1 MYVHQVD
8 TPTAIPPAEQLDR
21 PATGAMTREGTAMT
35 VLNSAAGL
43 DAAWAA
49 GAASVA
55 QLLPG
60 HPSSLAVWGETD
72 SSTLVCRQVQDI
84 TPDVKTFLFEPAHAA
99 LFQHEPGQFVT
110 LQLQIDG
117 CSVSRCYT
125 ISTPP
130 TRPHLLG
137 ITVKR
142 QPGGLVSNWLHDTMA
157 PGKRISADGPFGVF
171 TINRHPSAKYL
182 FLSGGSGITPVM
194 SMTRTLY
201 DLGSDADVVF
211 VHSAR
216 TPSDIIFRREL
227 DTIASTAPTVRV
239 AHVCERDEPRE
250 PWGGL
255 RGFLS
260 VEMLRLLAPDL
271 HERVVFCCGP
281 APYMGAVRR
290 MLGEVGFDMQNYHE
304 ESFSFEELTMKEFSS
319 RTTAEA
325 ADEEGQRGE
334 PATKTY
340 SVEFVR
346 SGRTFTCAEDENVL
360 DAAYEAGLT
369 PPSSCGQGMCGTCK
383 TTILSGAVDMHHNGG
398 IRPREIAKN
407 KVLICC
413 SKPLSDLTI
422 DA

>member
-1 MYVHQVD
+1 
-8 TPTAIPPAEQLDR
+8 
-21 PATGAMTREGTAMT
+21 MT
-35 VLNSAAGL
+35 VLHSPIGL
-43 DAAWAA
+43 DAARTPWAP
-49 GAASVA
+49 STE

-60 HPSSLAVWGETD
+60 HPSSLAVWGEAD
-72 SSTLVCRQVQDI
+72 SSTLICRQVQDI
-84 TPDVKTFLFEPAHAA
+84 THDVKTFLFEAARPA

-117 CSVSRCYT
+117 HAVSRCYT
-125 ISTPP
+125 IATPP

-157 PGKRISADGPFGVF
+157 PGQRISAEGPFGVF
-171 TINRHPSAKYL
+171 TIARHRSAKYL

-227 DTIASTAPTVRV
+227 ETIASTVPTMRV
-239 AHVCERDEPRE
+239 FHVCERDAARE

-255 RGFLS
+255 RGFLT
-260 VEMLRLLAPDL
+260 VEMLQLLAPDL
-271 HERVVFCCGP
+271 AERIVFCCGP
-281 APYMGAVRR
+281 APYMAAVRR
-290 MLGEVGFDMQNYHE
+290 MLEGAGFDMQNYHE
-304 ESFSFEELTMKEFSS
+304 ESFSFEDLTMKEFSA
-319 RTTAEA
+319 RATADGATDGAGPGAAAEA
-325 ADEEGQRGE
+325 R
-334 PATKTY
+334 TY

-346 SGRTFTCAEDENVL
+346 SGRSFTCAEDENVL
-360 DAAYEAGLT
+360 DAAYAAGLS
-369 PPSSCGQGMCGTCK
+369 PSSSCGQGMCGTCK
-383 TTILSGAVDMHHNGG
+383 TTVLTGTVDMQHNGG
-398 IRPREIAKN
+398 IRPREIAQN

>member
-1 MYVHQVD
+1 
-8 TPTAIPPAEQLDR
+8 
-21 PATGAMTREGTAMT
+21 MT
-35 VLNSAAGL
+35 VLNIPDGL
-43 DAAWAA
+43 DAARSAGFPAA
-49 GAASVA
+49 E

-60 HPSSLAVWGETD
+60 HPSSLAVWGEED
-72 SSTLVCRQVQDI
+72 GSTLICRQVQDV
-84 TPDVKTFLFEPAHAA
+84 THDVRTFLFEPDRPA
-99 LFQHEPGQFVT
+99 LFQHDPGQFVT

-117 CSVSRCYT
+117 RPVRRCYT
-125 ISTPP
+125 ISSPP

-157 PGKRISADGPFGVF
+157 PGQHIWAEGPFGFF
-171 TINRHPSAKYL
+171 TITHHRSAKYL

-227 DTIASTAPTVRV
+227 EMIASTVPTMRV
-239 AHVCERDEPRE
+239 VHVCERDSPLE

-255 RGFLS
+255 RGLLR
-260 VEMLRLLAPDL
+260 VEMLQLLAPDL
-271 HERVVFCCGP
+271 AERVVFCCGP
-281 APYMGAVRR
+281 APYMAAVRR
-290 MLGEVGFDMQNYHE
+290 MLGETGFDMQNYHE
-304 ESFSFEELTMKEFSS
+304 ESFCFEDLTSEEFSAS
-319 RTTAEA
+319 VTTDA
-325 ADEEGQRGE
+325 AAGEGACHAAPE
-334 PATKTY
+334 TKTY

-360 DAAYEAGLT
+360 DAAYAAGLA
-369 PPSSCGQGMCGTCK
+369 PSSSCGQGMCGTCK
-383 TTILSGAVDMHHNGG
+383 TTLLAGAVDMQHNGG
-398 IRPREIAKN
+398 IRPREIARN

-422 DA
+422 DT

>member
-1 MYVHQVD
+1 
-8 TPTAIPPAEQLDR
+8 
-21 PATGAMTREGTAMT
+21 MT
-35 VLNSAAGL
+35 VLNPPA
-43 DAAWAA
+43 
-49 GAASVA
+49 A

-60 HPSSLAVWGETD
+60 HPASIPVWGEID
-72 SSTLVCRQVQDI
+72 SSTLICRQVQDV
-84 TPDVKTFLFEPAHAA
+84 THDVKTFLFESAQPA

-117 CSVSRCYT
+117 RPVSRCYT
-125 ISTPP
+125 ISSPP

-157 PGKRISADGPFGVF
+157 PGQRISAEGPFGVF
-171 TINRHPSAKYL
+171 TISRHQSAKYL

-227 DTIASTAPTVRV
+227 DMIASTVPTMRV
-239 AHVCERDEPRE
+239 FHVCERDSPRD
-250 PWGGL
+250 PWGGW
-255 RGFLS
+255 RGLLS
-260 VEMLRLLAPDL
+260 PGMLQLLAPDL
-271 HERVVFCCGP
+271 AERVVFCCGP
-281 APYMGAVRR
+281 APYMAAVRQ
-290 MLGEVGFDMQNYHE
+290 MLAAAGFDMQNYHE
-304 ESFSFEELTMKEFSS
+304 ESFSFEDLTMKEFSA
-319 RTTAEA
+319 RATTDEGLDQEAQSAEA
-325 ADEEGQRGE
+325 R
-334 PATKTY
+334 TY
-340 SVEFVR
+340 TVEFAR

-360 DAAYEAGLT
+360 DAAYAAGLS
-369 PPSSCGQGMCGTCK
+369 PISSCGQGMCGTCK
-383 TTILSGAVDMHHNGG
+383 TTVLSGTVDMQHNGG
-398 IRPREIAKN
+398 IRPREIAQN

-413 SKPLSDLTI
+413 SKPQSDLTI

>member
-1 MYVHQVD
+1 
-8 TPTAIPPAEQLDR
+8 
-21 PATGAMTREGTAMT
+21 MT
-35 VLNSAAGL
+35 VLNDPVGL
-43 DAAWAA
+43 DARTNGFPSAE
-49 GAASVA
+49 

-60 HPSSLAVWGETD
+60 HSAGRAVWGETD
-72 SSTLVCRQVQDI
+72 GSTLVCRQVQDI
-84 TPDVKTFLFEPAHAA
+84 THDVRTFLFEPARPA

-110 LQLQIDG
+110 LQLQIEG
-117 CSVSRCYT
+117 RSVSRCYT

-157 PGKRISADGPFGVF
+157 PGKHISADGPFGEF
-171 TINRHPSAKYL
+171 TIARHPSAKYL

-201 DLGSDADVVF
+201 DLGSDAEVVF

-216 TPSDIIFRREL
+216 TPADIIFRREL
-227 DTIASTAPTVRV
+227 ETIASTVPTVRV
-239 AHVCERDEPRE
+239 APVCERDAPRE

-271 HERVVFCCGP
+271 TERVVFCCGP
-281 APYMGAVRR
+281 APYMTAVRR
-290 MLGEVGFDMQNYHE
+290 MLDEAGFDMQNYHE
-304 ESFSFEELTMKEFSS
+304 ESFSFEDLRMKEFSS
-319 RTTAEA
+319 RATTDAGTDEA
-325 ADEEGQRGE
+325 GPGAA
-334 PATKTY
+334 PATTTY

-346 SGRTFTCAEDENVL
+346 SGRTFTCGEDENVL

-383 TTILSGAVDMHHNGG
+383 TTILSGTVDMRHNGG
-398 IRPREIAKN
+398 IRPREIARN

>member
-1 MYVHQVD
+1 
-8 TPTAIPPAEQLDR
+8 
-21 PATGAMTREGTAMT
+21 MT
-35 VLNSAAGL
+35 VLNAPVGL
-43 DAAWAA
+43 D
-49 GAASVA
+49 VA
-55 QLLPG
+55 RANGFPSTEQLLPSG
-60 HPSSLAVWGETD
+60 VAVWGETD
-72 SSTLVCRQVQDI
+72 SSTLICRQVQDI
-84 TPDVKTFLFEPAHAA
+84 THDVKTFLFESAQPA

-117 CSVSRCYT
+117 RCVSRCYT

-157 PGKRISADGPFGVF
+157 PGKRVSADGPFGVF
-171 TINRHPSAKYL
+171 TIARHRSAKYL

-211 VHSAR
+211 VHSTR
-216 TPSDIIFRREL
+216 TPADIIFRREL
-227 DTIASTAPTVRV
+227 ETIASTVPTVRV
-239 AHVCERDEPRE
+239 VPVCERDAPRE
-250 PWGGL
+250 PWSGL

-260 VEMLRLLAPDL
+260 VEMLHLLAPDL
-271 HERVVFCCGP
+271 EDRVVFCCGP
-281 APYMGAVRR
+281 APYMAAVRR
-290 MLGEVGFDMQNYHE
+290 ILGEAGFDMQNYHE
-304 ESFSFEELTMKEFSS
+304 ESFSFEDLTMKEFSA
-319 RTTAEA
+319 RGTADGATDEA
-325 ADEEGQRGE
+325 E
-334 PATKTY
+334 PGATSATRTY

-360 DAAYEAGLT
+360 DAAYEAGLA

-383 TTILSGAVDMHHNGG
+383 TTMLSGTVDMQHNGG
-398 IRPREIAKN
+398 IRPREIAQN

-413 SKPLSDLTI
+413 SKPMSDLTI